1 MSTENQNKTIV
12 KNRAALPMF
21 ALTLPIVGENF
32 FRTLVSSVDTIML
45 STYKD
50 SAVAAVG
57 MMGQYIFFTQLLFNI
72 ICTGVSIVL
81 AQYIGA
87 GKIDKA
93 KKVSTAGTALSLY
106 VGIAVTLFGVFLTK
120 PILSLYSIDEDV
132 RTFATQYFIIFGG
145 LGALA
150 TSFNMLQGAILRAY
164 GHTKDA
170 LVGSIIANLI
180 NVAGNAVSIYIIKNG
195 YEVIGVACASVLAQ
209 FASCAVYA
217 FYIRIRPEVKMPF
230 KGLFN
235 FDKESYRTIFK
246 IGLPT
251 AGESISYNV
260 AQITIMAM
268 VSTLGT
274 AAMSALVYA
283 QTIVRYVYVLTNSI
297 GQAVQI
303 KTGYFVGAGQSD
315 IAYKKVYK
323 YQLIGSACSIC
334 VILLINLFSKN
345 IISLFTHDVEITKLL
360 HKLLLLSIYY
370 ETGRSMNLVT
380 ISALKGSGD
389 VKFPMIYGIFSMWGI
404 MVLGSFVFGI
414 KLGFGLTAIWLSI
427 ATDEFSRG
435 VVMVLR
441 WKSKKWMCKG
451 VE

>member
-1 MSTENQNKTIV
+1 MNNENQNKTIV

-21 ALTLPIVGENF
+21 SLTLPIVGENF

-57 MMGQYIFFTQLLFNI
+57 MMGQYVFFTQLLFNI

-87 GKIDKA
+87 GKIEKA
-93 KKVSTAGTALSLY
+93 KKVSTSGTALALY

-120 PILSLYSIDEDV
+120 PILSFYSIDEDV

-303 KTGYFVGAGQSD
+303 KTGYFVGADQSD
-315 IAYKKVYK
+315 VAYKKVYK
-323 YQLIGSACSIC
+323 YQLIGSSCSIC
-334 VILLINLFSKN
+334 VIILINLFSKN
-345 IISLFTHDVEITKLL
+345 IISLFTHDVEITNLL

-414 KLGFGLTAIWLSI
+414 KLGFGLSAIWLSI